1 MITRRAAGIAIV
13 GSWVFCVGWAVAR
26 QVRRPPEAF
35 LDASAARLAPGA
47 AFYEI
52 SLGGAPI
59 GNAGIT
65 LDTTLAGYRLTE
77 VWNMDLAGE
86 TSVARHVLRSDAELS
101 RSLLLRKVS
110 VTMSEAGSPRL
121 IEADAGN
128 DTTWEVTVRR
138 PGTRPTPLASIEAPG
153 TTSAPGALPFRLV
166 LEGRLGTGATIT
178 QPVLAIIQG
187 TVDHDSARVTR
198 DSMFVVADSAV
209 WDSAAA
215 TWQPVA
221 GPPTRAWRIERTVH
235 GFSSIDWV
243 DAQGRLI
250 QRDWAFGLRLQRSP
264 FEVNYNTYRARLR
277 RGEIRPPAQ
286 VPGRQAR
293 GDLPGEPDMRRQ
305 LMVLRVARADGP
317 AWPQAASAFAGGRQ
331 SVAGDTVTIRAD
343 TVEERIASLV
353 RRASLAPWN
362 DRVSTFLALAGAA
375 GLTARAVSGL
385 DMSRL
390 ELPAHSWAEVFTQ
403 GHWIAVDPVYG
414 QAPTA
419 VSMLR
424 VAVGGADRPLLLVP
438 LIGALRS
445 TTLTIQ

>member
-1 MITRRAAGIAIV
+1 MITRRAVGSAIV

-26 QVRRPPEAF
+26 QVRRPPEAY
-35 LDASAARLAPGA
+35 LEARAARLAPGA
-47 AFYEI
+47 AFYQI
-52 SLGGAPI
+52 SLGDTPM

-77 VWNMDLAGE
+77 VWSMDLAGE
-86 TSVARHVLRSDAELS
+86 TSAARHVLRSDAELS
-101 RSLLLRKVS
+101 RSLLLRKLS
-110 VTMSEAGSPRL
+110 VTMSEAGSPRV

-128 DTTWEVTVRR
+128 DTTWDVTVRR
-138 PGTRPTPLASIEAPG
+138 PGMRPTRLPSIAAPRTASA
-153 TTSAPGALPFRLV
+153 SGALPFRLV
-166 LEGRLGTGATIT
+166 LEGRLDAGATVAE
-178 QPVLAIIQG
+178 PVLAIIQG

-215 TWQPVA
+215 TWQPIG

-235 GFSSIDWV
+235 GFPSIDWV

-264 FEVNYNTYRARLR
+264 FEINYNLYQARLR
-277 RGEIRPPAQ
+277 RGEIRPPAR
-286 VPGRQAR
+286 VPGHKAR
-293 GDLPGEPDMRRQ
+293 ADLPGEPDTTRQ
-305 LMVLRVARADGP
+305 VMVLRVARADGP

-331 SVAGDTVTIRAD
+331 SVTGDTVTIRAD
-343 TVEERIASLV
+343 AIEATIVALV
-353 RRASLAPWN
+353 RRASVAPRN
-362 DRVSTFLALAGAA
+362 ERVSSFLALAEAA
-375 GLTARAVSGL
+375 GFTARAVSGL

-390 ELPAHSWAEVFTQ
+390 ELPAHSWAEVLI
-403 GHWIAVDPVYG
+403 GNHWVAVDPMYG
-414 QAPTA
+414 QAPAA

-424 VAVGGADRPLLLVP
+424 VAVGGADRPLILVP